1 MENIMKMGY
10 AIEVIFKD
18 GNKQTRYFGI
28 KQLKKATN
36 FFNKMNNSVDKNVHK
51 VATKIALVSFK

>member
-10 AIEVIFKD
+10 AVEVTFKD

-51 VATKIALVSFK
+51 VATKIAQVSF

>member
-10 AIEVIFKD
+10 AIEVTFKD

-51 VATKIALVSFK
+51 VATKIAQVSF

>member
-10 AIEVIFKD
+10 AVEVTFKD

-28 KQLKKATN
+28 KQLQKATN
-36 FFNKMNNSVDKNVHK
+36 YFNKMKNYIDKNVHK
-51 VATKIALVSFK
+51 VKSKIAKVIC

>member
-1 MENIMKMGY
+1 MKMGY
-10 AIEVIFKD
+10 AIEVTFKD

-51 VATKIALVSFK
+51 VATKIAQVSF

>member
-10 AIEVIFKD
+10 AVEVTFKD
-18 GNKQTRYFGI
+18 CNKQTRYFGI
-28 KQLKKATN
+28 KQLQKATN

-51 VATKIALVSFK
+51 VATKIAQVSF

>member
-1 MENIMKMGY
+1 MKKGY
-10 AIEVIFKD
+10 AVEVTFKD

-28 KQLKKATN
+28 KQLQKATN

-51 VATKIALVSFK
+51 VATKIAQVSF